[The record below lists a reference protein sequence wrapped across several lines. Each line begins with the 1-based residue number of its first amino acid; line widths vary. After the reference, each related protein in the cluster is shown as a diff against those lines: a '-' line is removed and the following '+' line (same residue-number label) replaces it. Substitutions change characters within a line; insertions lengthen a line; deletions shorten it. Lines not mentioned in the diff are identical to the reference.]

1 MKKITFMMAL
11 ILIGTMSF
19 AQRAP
24 RAERGEERP
33 NKERS
38 HERMADH
45 LDLTD
50 EQQQQMKDLRLAHLK
65 KTSETQSQ
73 MKIKKAELEA
83 AIKSEKSV
91 DQLIDEIGK
100 LENKLLEARIKHR
113 IDMRNVLDDDQKIV
127 FDQMADRQPR
137 RGHHGGKGK

>member
-1 MKKITFMMAL
+1 
-11 ILIGTMSF
+11 
-19 AQRAP
+19 
-24 RAERGEERP
+24 
-33 NKERS
+33 
-38 HERMADH
+38 MADH

>member
-73 MKIKKAELEA
+73 MKIKKAELVKPHFLLMLLVNLFA
-83 AIKSEKSV
+83 
-91 DQLIDEIGK
+91 EI
-100 LENKLLEARIKHR
+100 RT
-113 IDMRNVLDDDQKIV
+113 
-127 FDQMADRQPR
+127 FC
-137 RGHHGGKGK
+137 